1 MHQPLFY
8 LILLI
13 GVVALLIFLFLP
25 YNTFG
30 EDVKMVKS
38 EGLTLIKVWR

>member
-1 MHQPLFY
+1 MPRAFGLALF
-8 LILLI
+8 L
-13 GVVALLIFLFLP
+13 VLP

-38 EGLTLIKVWR
+38 EGLTLINILAIMLAFGCS